1 LGFGKVR
8 LGARERERTGS
19 TPHPTRMNHYQSI
32 QSPRSQGVI
41 RTSLA
46 LGVLL
51 GMGALVHGL
60 ASPALPVCPQDQRA
74 AALDDGRGTPYKV
87 EKSDNLC
94 GLSEPRQLS
103 KPAKVDYDALLQ
115 VTDEYR
121 EMRDKKIDPKSARG
135 VELHNKAHNR
145 IVAACER
152 ARVNAGYCSVWK
164 TIARRDGKAIN
175 DLTKAVKRDLAVGA

>member
-1 LGFGKVR
+1 
-8 LGARERERTGS
+8 
-19 TPHPTRMNHYQSI
+19 MNHYQSI
-32 QSPRSQGVI
+32 QFFRSRGVF
-41 RTSLA
+41 RAPLA
-46 LGVLL
+46 LSVLL

-60 ASPALPVCPQDQRA
+60 ASPALPACTQDQRA
-74 AALDDGRGTPYKV
+74 AAPDDGRGTPYKV

-103 KPAKVDYDALLQ
+103 KPAKVDYAALLQ
-115 VTDEYR
+115 ATDEYR

-164 TIARRDGKAIN
+164 TIARRDGKAIH